1 MSKSDVVFAADP
13 ASGSSPIVST
23 VETEFVSY
31 QLFIYIFTCI
41 FKSAALKENAE
52 AAALYRDMMGDA
64 ANHLNA
70 FKVNLKQMS
79 SYLQYH

>member
-13 ASGSSPIVST
+13 ASGSSAIVST

-31 QLFIYIFTCI
+31 QLFIFLHAF

-52 AAALYRDMMGDA
+52 AAALYRDMMSDA

-70 FKVNLKQMS
+70 FKGGVSPNQNRG
-79 SYLQYH
+79 